1 MQSSSRALPF
11 KQTLAGASPAT
22 DAKMKTPSTNI
33 QAPEK
38 LQCASS
44 KSPMKA
50 MPPVKFGAWCFSG
63 AWMLVLGAFPFALKV

>member
-38 LQCASS
+38 HQAPNSIGGMAFIGLLELAHWS
-44 KSPMKA
+44 
-50 MPPVKFGAWCFSG
+50 FSG
-63 AWMLVLGAFPFALKV
+63 A